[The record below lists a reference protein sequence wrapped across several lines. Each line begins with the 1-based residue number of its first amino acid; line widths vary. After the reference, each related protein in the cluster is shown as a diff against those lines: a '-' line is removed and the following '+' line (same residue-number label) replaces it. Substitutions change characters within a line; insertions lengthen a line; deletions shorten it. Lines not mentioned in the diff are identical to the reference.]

1 MAVAEDLQVTVILPT
16 YEEAANLPRVV
27 PAALDALGGVG
38 IRAEVLVVDDDSP
51 DGTAEVA
58 RELGERAPVRVHVRT
73 EERGLSSAVIAGF
86 GLTDAPVSVVMDADG
101 SHPASALP
109 AMVRPVLDGR
119 ADVVVGSRHV
129 PGGGAEGWPL
139 KRRIISRGAG
149 LLARGLSPMTDPTTG
164 FMAVRTDL
172 ATSLPLDGLGF
183 KIVLET
189 VVRGWPLRLEEV
201 PIVFTD
207 RIAGESKLSGG
218 VTASYLRHLARLY
231 RHRLLGGGG
240 GR

>member
-1 MAVAEDLQVTVILPT
+1 MSGSEDVQVTVILPT

-27 PAALDALGGVG
+27 PAALDALAAAGVA
-38 IRAEVLVVDDDSP
+38 AEVLVVDDDSP

-58 RELGERAPVRVHVRT
+58 RELGRERRVRAHVRT
-73 EERGLSSAVIAGF
+73 GERGLSSAVIAGF
-86 GLTDAPVSVVMDADG
+86 SLSEAPVCVVMDADG
-101 SHPASALP
+101 SHPADALP
-109 AMVRPVLDGR
+109 AMVRPVLDDR

-139 KRRIISRGAG
+139 KRRVISRGAG

-164 FMAVRTDL
+164 FMAVRTEL
-172 ATSLPLDGLGF
+172 AQGLPLDGLGF

-218 VTASYLRHLARLY
+218 VTVSYLQHLARLY
-231 RHRLLGGGG
+231 RHRLGVG
-240 GR
+240 